1 MSTSNVQ
8 PPESYSQNDVQEIL
22 YLAITRTADGSELSR
37 TQLWEI
43 ATELDIDPDSLRAAE
58 RDWLNSKIIER
69 KRQEFDCYR
78 QERLKQKAVRYAII
92 SGFFLMIN
100 FLSSRTLS
108 WSLYTLLLLGLPL
121 SLDTWKAFQTE
132 GEAYEQAF
140 QRWSLKKQMKE
151 SLSGLWNKLKKTWKS

>member
-22 YLAITRTADGSELSR
+22 HLAITRTADGSELSR

-43 ATELDIDPDSLRAAE
+43 ATELDIDPDSLRSAE
-58 RDWLNSKIIER
+58 RDWLNSKIVER

-78 QERLKQKAVRYAII
+78 REQLKQKAVRYAII
-92 SGFFLMIN
+92 NGFFLIIN
-100 FLSSRTLS
+100 FLSSGTLS
-108 WSLYTLLLLGLPL
+108 WSLYALLLLGLPL
-121 SLDTWKAFQTE
+121 SLDTWKTFQTE

-151 SLSGLWNKLKKTWKS
+151 SLSGLWDKLKKTWQS

>member
-8 PPESYSQNDVQEIL
+8 PPESYSHNDVQEIL
-22 YLAITRTADGSELSR
+22 HLAITRTADGSELSR

-43 ATELDIDPDSLRAAE
+43 ATELDIDHDSLRSAE

-69 KRQEFDCYR
+69 KRQEFDYYR
-78 QERLKQKAVRYAII
+78 QEKLKQKAVRYAIVN
-92 SGFFLMIN
+92 GFFLMIN
-100 FLSSRTLS
+100 FFSSGTLS

-121 SLDTWKAFQTE
+121 SLDTWKVFQTE

-151 SLSGLWNKLKKTWKS
+151 SLSGLWDKLKKAWQS

>member
-22 YLAITRTADGSELSR
+22 HLAITRTTDSSELSR

-43 ATELDIDPDSLRAAE
+43 ATELDIDLDSLRAAE
-58 RDWLNSKIIER
+58 HDWLNGKIIER
-69 KRQEFDCYR
+69 KRQEFDYYR
-78 QERLKQKAVRYAII
+78 QEQLKQKAVRYVII
-92 SGFFLMIN
+92 NGFLVMIN
-100 FLSSRTLS
+100 FLSSGTLS
-108 WSLYTLLLLGLPL
+108 WSLYTLLILGLPL
-121 SLDTWKAFQTE
+121 SLDTWKVFQTE

-151 SLSGLWNKLKKTWKS
+151 SLSGLWDKLKKAWQS

>member
-8 PPESYSQNDVQEIL
+8 PPESYSQDDVQEIL
-22 YLAITRTADGSELSR
+22 HLAIARTTDTSELSR

-43 ATELDIDPDSLRAAE
+43 ATELDIDPDSLISAE
-58 RDWLNSKIIER
+58 HDWLNGKIIER
-69 KRQEFDCYR
+69 KRQEFDYYR
-78 QERLKQKAVRYAII
+78 QEQLKQKAVRYVII
-92 SGFFLMIN
+92 NGSLLMIN

-108 WSLYTLLLLGLPL
+108 WSLYTLLILGLPL
-121 SLDTWKAFQTE
+121 SLDTWKSFQTE

-151 SLSGLWNKLKKTWKS
+151 SLSGLWDKLKKAWQS

>member
-22 YLAITRTADGSELSR
+22 YLAITRTADGSKLSR

-43 ATELDIDPDSLRAAE
+43 ATELDIDPDSLRSAE
-58 RDWLNSKIIER
+58 HDWLTNKKMER
-69 KRQEFDCYR
+69 KRHEFDYYR
-78 QERLKQKAVRYAII
+78 QEQLKQKAVRYAII
-92 SGFFLMIN
+92 NGFFFMIN
-100 FLSSRTLS
+100 FFSSGTLS
-108 WSLYTLLLLGLPL
+108 WSLYIFLLLGLSL
-121 SLDTWKAFQTE
+121 SLDTYKVFQTE

-151 SLSGLWNKLKKTWKS
+151 SLSGLWDKLKKTWQS

>member
-8 PPESYSQNDVQEIL
+8 PPESYSQDDVQEIL
-22 YLAITRTADGSELSR
+22 HLAIARTTDTSELSR

-43 ATELDIDPDSLRAAE
+43 ATELDIDTDSLISAE
-58 RDWLNSKIIER
+58 HDWLNGKIIER
-69 KRQEFDCYR
+69 KRQEFDYYR
-78 QERLKQKAVRYAII
+78 QEQLKQKAARYVII
-92 SGFFLMIN
+92 NGSLLMIN

-108 WSLYTLLLLGLPL
+108 WSLYTLLILGLPL
-121 SLDTWKAFQTE
+121 SLDTWKSFQTE

-151 SLSGLWNKLKKTWKS
+151 SFSGLWDKLKKTWQS